1 MRALV
6 VRKLGN
12 PVPSSTEKVPYQVVE
27 DHPTQQVLPANAVRI
42 KVAAAGLNFA
52 DALQVQV
59 SSDHACLP
67 PHCQSRLGT
76 RVNAAML
83 SVLAC

>member
-12 PVPSSTEKVPYQVVE
+12 PVPSSTE
-27 DHPTQQVLPANAVRI
+27 